1 MSTHALTVEGIGKVE
16 LTVTERGDG
25 SPMLLL
31 HGGAGPQSVV
41 GFADLLA
48 RTRPA
53 LVLTPVHPGFGG
65 TPRPESLIDVP
76 GLAHTYAALLGEMQL
91 TNVTVVGN
99 SIGGWIAAELALLDT
114 GRVGRLILVDAV
126 GIEVPGHP
134 VADIFSMSFDELTRI
149 SYHNPDRFRI
159 NLAALPPEARAAAAA
174 NRATLAVYGG
184 KPTKVDPTLRGR
196 LNKVK
201 VPTLVVWGES
211 DRVVDPDYGRA
222 FAAAIPNARFELLPQ
237 TGHVPQIETP
247 ERLLKAILDFAA
259 APE

>member
-1 MSTHALTVEGIGKVE
+1 MSTHALTVDGIGKVE
-16 LTVTERGDG
+16 LSVTERGVG

-48 RTRPA
+48 RARPA

-65 TPRPESLIDVP
+65 TPRPEMLIDVP
-76 GLAHTYAALLGEMQL
+76 GLARAYAALLEEMRL
-91 TNVTVVGN
+91 TDVTVVGN
-99 SIGGWIAAELALLDT
+99 SIGGWIAAELALLDI
-114 GRVGRLILVDAV
+114 GRVRNLILVDAV

-149 SYHNPDRFRI
+149 SYHNPERFRI

-184 KPTKVDPTLRGR
+184 QPTKVDPTLRVR
-196 LNKVK
+196 LNKVR
-201 VPTLVVWGES
+201 VQTLVVWGES

-237 TGHVPQIETP
+237 TGAGT
-247 ERLLKAILDFAA
+247 A
-259 APE
+259 